1 MLSREGEGM
10 CGSDF
15 YLDIRTIVCM
25 ESNKKG
31 KNVSCILTSLL
42 RFFIKFILK
51 HNI

>member
-25 ESNKKG
+25 EGNKKG
-31 KNVSCILTSLL
+31 KNVTYILTFL
-42 RFFIKFILK
+42 
-51 HNI
+51 

>member
-25 ESNKKG
+25 EGNKKG
-31 KNVSCILTSLL
+31 KNVTCILTFL
-42 RFFIKFILK
+42 
-51 HNI
+51 